1 LDPLGGIDGG
11 GMSGAHNGV
20 PGSAPSS
27 MASSPSSGATA
38 VSAAITR
45 AQVEDFLFEEAALLD
60 AWRLDDWLAMLTED
74 AVYRVPSND
83 APDSVPGQAL
93 FMVADDARRI
103 KERVLRLQ
111 DRNAHAEFPHS
122 RTRRMVSNVRIVRPG
137 EPGAVANAGVAG
149 HAELQVQANFVGQY
163 RHVLRATPAGLRIAQ
178 RVAVLDAHE
187 LGDMGLLSFIL

>member
-1 LDPLGGIDGG
+1 
-11 GMSGAHNGV
+11 MSGQPCFAN
-20 PGSAPSS
+20 
-27 MASSPSSGATA
+27 
-38 VSAAITR
+38 AITR

-60 AWRLDDWLAMLTED
+60 AWRLDDWLALLTED

-93 FMVADDARRI
+93 YMVADDARRI

-122 RTRRMVSNVRIVRPG
+122 RTRRMVSNVRILPSASADTG
-137 EPGAVANAGVAG
+137 TGVG
-149 HAELQVQANFVGQY
+149 SSAELQVQANFVVYRHRAGGDVRCYVGQY

>member
-1 LDPLGGIDGG
+1 MSDGTTEG
-11 GMSGAHNGV
+11 
-20 PGSAPSS
+20 
-27 MASSPSSGATA
+27 TTL
-38 VSAAITR
+38 AANISR
-45 AQVEDFLFEEAALLD
+45 AQVEEFLFEEAALLD
-60 AWRLDDWLAMLTED
+60 AWRLDDWLALLSDD

-103 KERVLRLQ
+103 RERVLRLQ

-122 RTRRMVSNVRIVRPG
+122 RTRRMVSNVRIVERSG
-137 EPGAVANAGVAG
+137 S
-149 HAELQVQANFVGQY
+149 ELAVQANFVVYRHRVGGDMRCYVGQY
-163 RHVLRATPAGLRIAQ
+163 RHRLRATAQGLRIAQ